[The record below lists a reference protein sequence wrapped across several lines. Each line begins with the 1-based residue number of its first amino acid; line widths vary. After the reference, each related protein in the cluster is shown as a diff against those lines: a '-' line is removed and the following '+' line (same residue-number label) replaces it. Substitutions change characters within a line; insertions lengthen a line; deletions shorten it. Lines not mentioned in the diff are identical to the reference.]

1 MQGGA
6 GTSGIQPGR
15 EASAEGRVL
24 AGRWCK
30 HELGAEIEGRRIPV
44 GAIGFAGVKQR
55 EEGLSA
61 WCLTAEFTASG
72 CLGNVSG
79 FKKQLNMLR
88 MGIGTADD
96 TAFGKH

>member
-1 MQGGA
+1 MQGGV
-6 GTSGIQPGR
+6 GTSRIQPGKETSR
-15 EASAEGRVL
+15 ERKVL
-24 AGRWCK
+24 GGRWCK
-30 HELGAEIEGRRIPV
+30 HELGAEIEGRRITV
-44 GAIGFAGVKQR
+44 SAIGFTGVKWG

-61 WCLTAEFTASG
+61 WGLTAEFTASG